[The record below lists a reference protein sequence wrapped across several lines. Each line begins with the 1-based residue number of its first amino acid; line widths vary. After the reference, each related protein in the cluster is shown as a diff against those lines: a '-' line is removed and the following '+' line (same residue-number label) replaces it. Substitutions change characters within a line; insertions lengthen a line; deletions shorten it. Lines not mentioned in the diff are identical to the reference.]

1 MNHLDQYKAL
11 LSNLAISAD
20 VAQAN
25 GFRLRPDYV
34 YLPHSDSNGYQQTY
48 RRRGIGSTLSL
59 DGIFEQHHATAVY
72 FARHPAR
79 QSTTLDYLQDYS
91 EPLILCESILDSIY
105 LQSQLAQSGI
115 KAQCIYIAHKH
126 YPKHHVLQLSTI
138 EQQKRIWITQ
148 QTPTALTDHL
158 RTQGAVIHKLKH
170 NKRYSSP
177 AQAVRAGES
186 LADMMQLSIRSA
198 QRNRQQALADK
209 AASHEQTF
217 TQWLTTLPRQ
227 VYALNDLHA
236 QYIHDTQSTIGKR
249 QLSALIDKLLPL
261 YARRAIQIHVP
272 AIAYRRKATTKSLTL
287 VAIRQQ
293 DYWQRSTNLQ
303 WIAEYEQRYNT
314 RTRIG

>member
-11 LSNLAISAD
+11 LSSLGISAD

-34 YLPHSDSNGYQQTY
+34 YIPHSDSNGHQQTY

-59 DGIFEQHHATAVY
+59 DGVFEQHPATTVY
-72 FARHPAR
+72 YARHPSR
-79 QSTTLDYLQDYS
+79 QSTSLDYLRDYS

-115 KAQCIYIAHKH
+115 KAQCIYISHKH
-126 YPKHHVLQLSTI
+126 YPKPHILQLSTI

-148 QTPTALTDHL
+148 QTPAPLIDHL
-158 RTQGAVIHKLKH
+158 RTQGAVIHRLKH
-170 NKRYSSP
+170 NKRYASP

-198 QRNRQQALADK
+198 QHNRQQSLAIK
-209 AASHEQTF
+209 AEHHEHQF

-227 VYALNDLHA
+227 VYHLNDLHK
-236 QYIHDTQSTIGKR
+236 QYNHDTESAIGKL
-249 QLSALIDKLLPL
+249 QLSAIIDKLLPKH
-261 YARRAIQIHVP
+261 ARRAILQHVP
-272 AIAYRRKATTKSLTL
+272 AIAYRRQHTTKSLTL
-287 VAIRQQ
+287 VAIRQA
-293 DYWQRSTNLQ
+293 DYWHRRSNEQ
-303 WIAEYEQRYNT
+303 WIIEYKCTQHNQRL
-314 RTRIG
+314 I